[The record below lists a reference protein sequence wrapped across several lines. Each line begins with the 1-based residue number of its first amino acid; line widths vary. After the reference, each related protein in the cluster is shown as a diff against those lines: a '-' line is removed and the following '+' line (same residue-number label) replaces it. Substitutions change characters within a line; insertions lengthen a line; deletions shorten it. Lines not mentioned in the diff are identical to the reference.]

1 MAWPKGRR
9 RTKSETPARDIG
21 PEVAPV
27 LGHPAQP
34 ESTLAACP
42 PVFMPDPHGMTGRE
56 EELAADN
63 RRRFAERQTA
73 NRVQMLCYIRGDFVP
88 RDLRVHWDMR
98 NKPIVDRVKAA
109 MRKDR
114 ATPDKAEAYLDA
126 ELARH

>member
-9 RTKSETPARDIG
+9 RTKSETPARDVG

-34 ESTLAACP
+34 ESALSACHEP
-42 PVFMPDPHGMTGRE
+42 EKPALD
-56 EELAADN
+56 
-63 RRRFAERQTA
+63 ERQSA
-73 NRVQMLCYIRGDFVP
+73 NRVQMICYIRGDFVP